1 MIQYFMLRH
10 KNFVFFEPIIF
21 KRLSIMTHL
30 YYHVISIFRRGFTL
44 QGMSITDKDKNA
56 AVTNI
61 DMMTINEEGDACAY
75 YFWAITLFFFV
86 IALINF
92 FVLVSIVF
100 VLGIGPHGM
109 EAIEF
114 LPDLQSVKF
123 LKDLYASD
131 ITIGSGIIRLRIHV
145 VSTKYI

>member
-1 MIQYFMLRH
+1 MTQFYYQ
-10 KNFVFFEPIIF
+10 
-21 KRLSIMTHL
+21 RL
-30 YYHVISIFRRGFTL
+30 SIFRRGFTL

-56 AVTNI
+56 AATNI

-92 FVLVSIVF
+92 LVLISIVV

-114 LPDLQSVKF
+114 LPDLESVKF

-131 ITIGSGIIRLRIHV
+131 ITIGSGIVR
-145 VSTKYI
+145 

>member
-1 MIQYFMLRH
+1 MD
-10 KNFVFFEPIIF
+10 FVVKRVRMSSYEWKIF
-21 KRLSIMTHL
+21 SNNLKSFPLMTQF
-30 YYHVISIFRRGFTL
+30 YCHVLSIFRRGFTL

-56 AVTNI
+56 AATNI

-92 FVLVSIVF
+92 LVLISIVV

-114 LPDLQSVKF
+114 LPDLESVKF

-131 ITIGSGIIRLRIHV
+131 ITIGSGIVR
-145 VSTKYI
+145 

>member
-1 MIQYFMLRH
+1 
-10 KNFVFFEPIIF
+10 
-21 KRLSIMTHL
+21 MT
-30 YYHVISIFRRGFTL
+30 ISE
-44 QGMSITDKDKNA
+44 KDQTTVKAN
-56 AVTNI
+56 V
-61 DMMTINEEGDACAY
+61 DMVTINEEGDACAY

-131 ITIGSGIIRLRIHV
+131 ITIGSGIIR
-145 VSTKYI
+145 

>member
-1 MIQYFMLRH
+1 
-10 KNFVFFEPIIF
+10 
-21 KRLSIMTHL
+21 MTQF
-30 YYHVISIFRRGFTL
+30 YYHVLSIFRRGFTL
-44 QGMSITDKDKNA
+44 QGMSITDNDKNA

-92 FVLVSIVF
+92 FVLISIVA

-109 EAIEF
+109 ESIEF
-114 LPDLQSVKF
+114 LPDSESVKF

-131 ITIGSGIIRLRIHV
+131 ITIGSGIIR
-145 VSTKYI
+145 

>member
-1 MIQYFMLRH
+1 MNGKYFSNNL
-10 KNFVFFEPIIF
+10 KSFP
-21 KRLSIMTHL
+21 LMTQF
-30 YYHVISIFRRGFTL
+30 YYHVLSIFRRGFTL
-44 QGMSITDKDKNA
+44 QGMSITDKDKSA
-56 AVTNI
+56 TVTNI
-61 DMMTINEEGDACAY
+61 DMTTINEEGDACAY

-92 FVLVSIVF
+92 LVLISIVV

-114 LPDLQSVKF
+114 LPDLESVKF

-131 ITIGSGIIRLRIHV
+131 ITIGSGIVR
-145 VSTKYI
+145 

>member
-1 MIQYFMLRH
+1 
-10 KNFVFFEPIIF
+10 
-21 KRLSIMTHL
+21 MTHF
-30 YYHVISIFRRGFTL
+30 YYHVLSIFRRGFTL
-44 QGMSITDKDKNA
+44 QGMSITEKDKNA

-131 ITIGSGIIRLRIHV
+131 ITIGSGIIR
-145 VSTKYI
+145 

>member
-1 MIQYFMLRH
+1 MNGKHFSNNL
-10 KNFVFFEPIIF
+10 KSFP
-21 KRLSIMTHL
+21 LMTQF
-30 YYHVISIFRRGFTL
+30 YYHVLSIFRRGFTL

-56 AVTNI
+56 AATNI

-92 FVLVSIVF
+92 LVLISIVV

-114 LPDLQSVKF
+114 LPDLESVKF

-131 ITIGSGIIRLRIHV
+131 ITIGSGIVR
-145 VSTKYI
+145 

>member
-1 MIQYFMLRH
+1 MD
-10 KNFVFFEPIIF
+10 FVVKRVRMSSYEWKIF
-21 KRLSIMTHL
+21 SNNLKSFPLMTQF
-30 YYHVISIFRRGFTL
+30 YYHVLSIFRRGFTL

-56 AVTNI
+56 AATNI

-92 FVLVSIVF
+92 LVLISIVV

-114 LPDLQSVKF
+114 LPDLESVKF

-131 ITIGSGIIRLRIHV
+131 ITIGSGIVR
-145 VSTKYI
+145 

>member
-1 MIQYFMLRH
+1 MD
-10 KNFVFFEPIIF
+10 FVVKRVRMSSYEWKIFFNNLKSFP
-21 KRLSIMTHL
+21 LMTQF
-30 YYHVISIFRRGFTL
+30 YYHVLSIFRRGFTL

-56 AVTNI
+56 AATNI

-92 FVLVSIVF
+92 LVLISIVV

-114 LPDLQSVKF
+114 LPDLESVKF

-131 ITIGSGIIRLRIHV
+131 ITIGSGIIR
-145 VSTKYI
+145 